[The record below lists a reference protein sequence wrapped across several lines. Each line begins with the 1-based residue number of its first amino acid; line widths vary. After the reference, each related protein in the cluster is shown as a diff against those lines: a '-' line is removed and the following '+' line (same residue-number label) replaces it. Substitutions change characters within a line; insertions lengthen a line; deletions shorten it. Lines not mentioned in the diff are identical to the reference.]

1 MKTLPKG
8 VYVVHRPFKHMEGDV
23 TFTFRG
29 EEYTATV
36 GVNAFYAFEKLVLN
50 PIEAADSFLGY
61 ENTPVV
67 IIPSG
72 ICPVGTV
79 GKCNA
84 DLFRTYFPRAMVF
97 LGENAGISP
106 NEEDLRTPAERN
118 EESIL
123 EGSFYFG
130 KLCIKGELDGAF
142 VFDGLTLRTRLYD
155 ERAAGNDVRLVVK
168 NCILDAVFPD
178 ENILVPAGFNG
189 HRTVEITDCRCVNMD
204 AMGNEGKLLHI
215 VCGEL
220 LIDKLYMAD
229 TKKFL
234 GLVNYARTTKNALSA
249 MTVRNCIFENA
260 QSIRGLTLNA
270 TEKVDVLLEGCQFLN
285 FVPESDSAVN
295 MTLAEGSTLRVEN
308 CHFAGSPYAPAMTL
322 GGDLSGVS
330 MENTTYEGFSGL
342 WEEEQGRRI
351 TVNPEKPYPVVDPHA
366 PVEAD
371 FAPLDKLYEGRTCY
385 YGDFHCHSNSGG
397 TSDGQ
402 TPLADYVPRM
412 KELGMDFAAIVDH
425 KQQRHFFLPEWD
437 EEYLICGTEPG
448 TVLEDGDRPTL
459 QRKLHYTMIFP
470 DKTGFEKVMAQF
482 PQYGFTGGVD
492 GTYQYINPTRAQL
505 CEIAEYVYS
514 IGGLLSHAHPKQL
527 LVSEDPMDYYFSDL
541 VPLETVQGAPESFGT
556 RQNREL
562 WMTLLAMGKRIRTH
576 GSSDSHGPVSNR
588 AMTAVYA
595 EKHHSTNI
603 FNRIRLG
610 DCTAGAVGIQMCLGD
625 TPMGSVT
632 AYAPGKTLLVRVGQF
647 HKAHYKDDT
656 VYSFRLYTDKGLAYA
671 KEFYGEPM
679 EIAFPAEKRMFY
691 RVEIFNESDGHTV
704 ALSNPI
710 WLD

>member
-8 VYVVHRPFKHMEGDV
+8 VYVVHRPFKHQEGDV

-36 GVNAFYAFEKLVLN
+36 GENAFYAFEKLVLN
-50 PIEAADSFLGY
+50 PIEAADRFMGY

-72 ICPVGTV
+72 VCPVGTV

-97 LGENAGISP
+97 VGENMGISP
-106 NEEDLRTPAERN
+106 NGEDLRTPAQRK

-130 KLCIKGELDGAF
+130 KLCIKGELDGDF

-155 ERAAGNDVRLVVK
+155 ERTAGKDVRLVVK

-178 ENILVPAGFNG
+178 ENILVPDSFNG
-189 HRTVEITDCRCVNMD
+189 HREVIVSDCRCTQMNS
-204 AMGNEGKLLHI
+204 MGNEGKLFH
-215 VCGEL
+215 VVRGEL
-220 LIDKLYMAD
+220 TVERFYMAE

-234 GLVNYARTTKNALSA
+234 GLVNYARTTKNALTA
-249 MTVRNCIFENA
+249 MTFRDCIFENA
-260 QSIRGLTLNA
+260 QSTRGLTLNA
-270 TEKVDVLLEGCQFLN
+270 TEKIDVLLQNCQFLH
-285 FVPESDSAVN
+285 FVPEDDSAISA
-295 MTLAEGSTLRVEN
+295 TLAEGSTFRLER
-308 CHFAGSPYAPAMTL
+308 CQFAGNNYAPAIL
-322 GGDLSGVS
+322 LDGDLSGVS
-330 MENTTYEGFSGL
+330 ITDSTFEGFTAP
-342 WEEEQGRRI
+342 WEKYQGRRTEI
-351 TVNPEKPYPVVDPHA
+351 DPAVPYPITDSHEPIA
-366 PVEAD
+366 AN
-371 FAPLDKLYEGRTCY
+371 FAPLDALYEGRTCY

-402 TPLADYVPRM
+402 TPLADYLPRM
-412 KELGMDFAAIVDH
+412 KELDMDFAAIVDH
-425 KQQRHFFLPEWD
+425 RQQRHFFLPEWD
-437 EEYLICGTEPG
+437 EQYMICGTEPG
-448 TVLEDGDRPTL
+448 TVLDEPEKPSF

-470 DKTGFEKVMAQF
+470 DKTGLQKVMDAF
-482 PQYGFTGGVD
+482 PQYEFTGGID
-492 GTYQYINPTRAQL
+492 GTYKYINPTRQEL
-505 CEIAEYVYS
+505 CQIAEYVYS

-527 LVSEDPMDYYFSDL
+527 MVSEDPLDYYFSDL
-541 VPLETVQGAPESFGT
+541 VPLETVQGTPETFGT

-562 WMTLLAMGKRIRTH
+562 WMTLLAMGKRVHTH
-576 GSSDSHGPVSNR
+576 GSTDAHGPVSNR

-595 EKHHSTNI
+595 EKHHSTPI
-603 FNRIRLG
+603 FNRIRSG
-610 DCTAGAVGIQMCLGD
+610 DCVAGAVGIQMCLD
-625 TPMGSVT
+625 DAPMGSVT
-632 AYAPGKTLLVRVGQF
+632 AYAPGKTLYVRVGQF
-647 HKAHYKDDT
+647 HKAHRKDNT
-656 VYSFRLYTDKGLAYA
+656 VYTFRLYTDKGLAYC

-679 EIAFPAEKRMFY
+679 EIAFPVEKRMFY
-691 RVEIFNESDGHTV
+691 RVEIYNESDGHTV

>member
-8 VYVVHRPFKHMEGDV
+8 VYVVHRPFKHQEGDV

-36 GVNAFYAFEKLVLN
+36 GENAFYAFEKLVLN
-50 PIEAADSFLGY
+50 PIEAAESFLGY
-61 ENTPVV
+61 ENTPIV

-72 ICPVGTV
+72 VCPVGTV

-84 DLFRTYFPRAMVF
+84 DLFRTYFPRAMAFV
-97 LGENAGISP
+97 GENMGVTP
-106 NEEDLRTPAERN
+106 NGEDLRTPGKRN
-118 EESIL
+118 AESIL

-155 ERAAGNDVRLVVK
+155 ERAGGKNVRLVVK

-178 ENILVPAGFNG
+178 ENILVPAGFAG
-189 HRTVEITDCRCVNMD
+189 HRTVEITDCRCTHMD
-204 AMGNEGKLLHI
+204 AMGNEGKLLHV

-220 LIDKLYMAD
+220 TVERFYMTH

-234 GLVNYARTTKNALSA
+234 GLVNYARTTQNTLTA
-249 MTVRNCIFENA
+249 MTFRDCLFEHCR
-260 QSIRGLTLNA
+260 SIRGLSLNA
-270 TEKVDVLLEGCQFLN
+270 TEKTDVLLERCRFLD
-285 FVPESDSAVN
+285 FVPEDDSAVN
-295 MTLAEGSTLRVEN
+295 MTLAEGSTLRVQDCRFEGN
-308 CHFAGSPYAPAMTL
+308 NYAPAMTL
-322 GGDLSGVS
+322 EGDLSGVS
-330 MENTTYEGFSGL
+330 LTDTTFDGFTSL
-342 WEEEQGRRI
+342 WEKAQGRRSA
-351 TVNPEKPYPVVDPHA
+351 VDPDKVYPISDPHA

-371 FAPLDKLYEGRTCY
+371 FAPLDKLYAGRACY

-397 TSDGQ
+397 TSDGK

-425 KQQRHFFLPEWD
+425 RQQRHFFLPEWD
-437 EEYLICGTEPG
+437 EQYLICGTEPG
-448 TVLEDGDRPTL
+448 TVLEEPEKPTL

-470 DKTGFEKVMAQF
+470 DKSGFEKVMAQF

-492 GTYQYINPTRAQL
+492 GVYNYINPTREEL
-505 CEIAEYVYS
+505 CQIAEYVYS

-541 VPLETVQGAPESFGT
+541 VPLETIQGGVTTFGT

-562 WMTLLAMGKRIRTH
+562 WMTLLAMGKRVRTH

-588 AMTAVYA
+588 ALTAVYA
-595 EKHHSTNI
+595 EKHHATPI

-610 DCTAGAVGIQMCLGD
+610 DCTAGAVGIQMCLD
-625 TPMGSVT
+625 DAPMGSVT
-632 AYAPGKTLLVRVGQF
+632 VYAPGKTLYIRVGEF
-647 HKAHYKDDT
+647 HRDHLEADT
-656 VYSFRLYTDKGLAYA
+656 VYSFRLYTDKGLAFV
-671 KEFYGEPM
+671 KEYDGAPFA
-679 EIAFPAEKRMFY
+679 IAFPAQQRMFY
-691 RVEIFNESDGHTV
+691 RVEIFNESDNHTV